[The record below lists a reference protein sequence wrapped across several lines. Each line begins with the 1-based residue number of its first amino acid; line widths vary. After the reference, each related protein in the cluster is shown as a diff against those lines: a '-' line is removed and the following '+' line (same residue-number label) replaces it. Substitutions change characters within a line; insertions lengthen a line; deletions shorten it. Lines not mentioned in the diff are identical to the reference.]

1 MVRMREFLSPL
12 SLNVITDV
20 RYNQLTAEK
29 SWPNLQTLIYV
40 NNIFICRRNEKG
52 LHIKLQYWIMYE

>member
-1 MVRMREFLSPL
+1 MAKKKKKKMVRMREFLSPL

-29 SWPNLQTLIYV
+29 S
-40 NNIFICRRNEKG
+40 
-52 LHIKLQYWIMYE
+52 